1 MTLKKYYWSRY
12 ITMETRYQL
21 PILPEFSSQQVEPAC
36 CFHLLLLLG
45 HFFRLAGYPLR
56 SDVIYSS
63 LWTKR
68 WEGEGG
74 GGGVES
80 KVKANSRCGQKTTRN
95 IILGLCP
102 ALWTF
107 LQVVIPLLLDE
118 VQEICRTSKSSDIY
132 ELCRADKRFIWFF
145 SDLPPIRFLLNPPFF
160 IIWYFIIYFFSLS
173 SRYKERN

>member
-1 MTLKKYYWSRY
+1 
-12 ITMETRYQL
+12 METRYQL

-68 WEGEGG
+68 WEGEE
-74 GGGVES
+74 GGVEGEGELPMRPKNNEEYNPRIMS
-80 KVKANSRCGQKTTRN
+80 GPLDIPPGRY
-95 IILGLCP
+95 
-102 ALWTF
+102 
-107 LQVVIPLLLDE
+107 PLLLDE

-145 SDLPPIRFLLNPPFF
+145 SDLPPIRFLLNPPSLSSD
-160 IIWYFIIYFFSLS
+160 ISSYFFSSLS

>member
-1 MTLKKYYWSRY
+1 
-12 ITMETRYQL
+12 METKYQL
-21 PILPEFSSQQVEPAC
+21 PILPEFSSQQVESAC

-68 WEGEGG
+68 WEGERGGGG
-74 GGGVES
+74 GGGVEGEGELPMRPKNNEEYNPRIMS
-80 KVKANSRCGQKTTRN
+80 GPLD
-95 IILGLCP
+95 IPLGRY
-102 ALWTF
+102 
-107 LQVVIPLLLDE
+107 PLLLDE

-145 SDLPPIRFLLNPPFF
+145 SNLPPFVFCSTPLLYHLIFHH
-160 IIWYFIIYFFSLS
+160 IFFSLWVVIQ
-173 SRYKERN
+173 KEIKISLE